1 MMGPMAENDPTPGVE
16 RKQAASHEGPGTIPR
31 KLALEI
37 ILESDGGRRNFID
50 EGLEARLSGIALP
63 DRDRHLLQEIAYG
76 AVRHRNTLDRLL
88 ETYLKLPMK
97 RQRPPV
103 RWSLRLAAYQVVYL
117 TRIPVHSA
125 IDRTIEAAK
134 EVEGSTRR
142 DSGFLNAVLR
152 KLAAD
157 ILRKDREPLLDADDP
172 TAIPIRSGFCRFRR
186 PVLPLINLDP
196 AAHIAIKHS
205 HPRWMVAR
213 WIERFGREGAIS
225 ICEANNRIPSVV
237 ARVTARAPGPDAVL
251 ASLLAQGVEGDR
263 LGGGGSFALRRTG
276 DPRKLEAL
284 SKGWV
289 QIQDPTATEIGET
302 LRPPAGAR
310 VLDLCAAP
318 GGKAVQLLE
327 AVGERG
333 FLVACDIEE
342 EKAAKLEE
350 NLRRAG
356 ESFEVRRIPSEPEA
370 IDLGEKFSHV
380 LLDAPCSNTG
390 VLARR
395 PEARWRVQPEDLTR
409 LSELQRRL
417 LEAAIRPLAPGGRL
431 VYATCSIEH
440 EEDEATAAR
449 AVADHPGLKLVEEKL
464 ILPGRHRP
472 DAATGDAVP
481 AKAVPA
487 KAVPADEGEGGEAE
501 GPSPG
506 GDHPRGDRVIEADG
520 GYRAVLVRT

>member
-1 MMGPMAENDPTPGVE
+1 MMAPMPKNESIPHPQG
-16 RKQAASHEGPGTIPR
+16 RPAAAHEGPGTVPR

-37 ILESDGGRRNFID
+37 ILESDGGRQNFID
-50 EGLEARLSGIALP
+50 EGLDARLSGIDLP

-88 ETYLKLPMK
+88 EAYLKLPMK
-97 RQRPPV
+97 RQRPAV
-103 RWSLRLAAYQVVYL
+103 RWALRLAAYQVVYL

-134 EVEGSTRR
+134 EVEGATKG
-142 DSGFLNAVLR
+142 DPGFLNAVLR

-157 ILRKDREPLLDADDP
+157 ILRKDGEPLVDANDP

-186 PVLPLINLDP
+186 PVLPLLNLDP

-205 HPRWMVAR
+205 HPRWMVDR
-213 WIERFGREGAIS
+213 WIERFGQEAAVS

-237 ARVTARAPGPDAVL
+237 ARVTARAPGLDDAL
-251 ASLLAQGVEGDR
+251 ASLRAQGVEGDAIEGR
-263 LGGGGSFALRRTG
+263 ASIALRRTG
-276 DPRKLEAL
+276 DLRKLEAL
-284 SKGWV
+284 AKGWV
-289 QIQDPTATEIGET
+289 QIQDPTATEIGGT

-327 AVGERG
+327 AIGEGG
-333 FLVACDIEE
+333 FLVACDVEE
-342 EKAAKLEE
+342 EKAARLEE

-395 PEARWRVQPEDLTR
+395 PEARWRVQPEDLPR
-409 LSELQRRL
+409 LAELERRL
-417 LEAAIRPLAPGGRL
+417 LEAAIRHLAPGGRL
-431 VYATCSIEH
+431 VYATCSIER
-440 EEDEATAAR
+440 EEDEDMAAR
-449 AVADHPGLKLVEEKL
+449 AAGGHPGLRFVEEKL
-464 ILPGRHRP
+464 ILPGRHRAGP
-472 DAATGDAVP
+472 AAPP
-481 AKAVPA
+481 AAI
-487 KAVPADEGEGGEAE
+487 
-501 GPSPG
+501 PG
-506 GDHPRGDRVIEADG
+506 GGPAEIEVDG
-520 GYRAVLVRT
+520 GYCAVLERS